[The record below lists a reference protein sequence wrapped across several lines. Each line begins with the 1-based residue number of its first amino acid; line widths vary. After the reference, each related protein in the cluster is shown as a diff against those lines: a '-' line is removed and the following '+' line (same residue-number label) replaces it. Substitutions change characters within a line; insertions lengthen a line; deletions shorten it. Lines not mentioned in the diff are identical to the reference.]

1 MTRAIQAK
9 SVKSD
14 RLRPS
19 RAKTTKAGATPSS
32 VTMQARIDSEFARE
46 LVELDAPVLGIS
58 GPSELVREGLRM
70 LHKHARELAMAQS
83 YDAFYHGQPAP
94 ISDVTAALWAE

>member
-1 MTRAIQAK
+1 MTHAFQGK
-9 SVKSD
+9 PVKSG

-32 VTMQARIDSEFARE
+32 VIMQARIDSEFARE
-46 LVELDAPVLGIS
+46 LVEMDAPVLGIS